1 MKNTNNL
8 NSVCFYDNAETQKAV
23 IFKENRGKSGVYRWT
38 NKVNGKSYIGR
49 PTFNVDF
56 INIIHSKIL
65 KLN

>member
-1 MKNTNNL
+1 MTTLKLKNPLFLKKTEENL
-8 NSVCFYDNAETQKAV
+8 VYTVEQIKLT
-23 IFKENRGKSGVYRWT
+23 ENP
-38 NKVNGKSYIGR
+38 ILEAL